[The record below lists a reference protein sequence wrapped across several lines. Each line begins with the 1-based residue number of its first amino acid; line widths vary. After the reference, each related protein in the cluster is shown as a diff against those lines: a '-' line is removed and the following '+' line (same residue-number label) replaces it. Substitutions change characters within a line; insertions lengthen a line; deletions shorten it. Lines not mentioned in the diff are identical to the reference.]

1 MLLVT
6 YINLYNKSVMDTLFL
21 VEWSKDH
28 VLTVVAVIITLVLV
42 YHYII
47 ERDKVVKLSK
57 KYRSSIFET
66 QSKIFLNATQYLI
79 DGNKDLAI
87 KEFLNAVDLNRETI
101 ETYFALGGLFRS
113 NGEIEKAISIHRSL
127 IARENISES
136 TRLQGLKELAV
147 DFDKGG
153 FIDKAIETYKDVL
166 KINRDQQDV
175 IQALCRI
182 YEDIEDWDQA
192 YNYRI
197 MLSKVGHVN
206 QSETIS
212 HILVQKAKAL
222 FEKGQFKACAEEIED
237 AFRFAP
243 SVSAKI
249 LRLKLFLVQG
259 KMEDAKGVLLELL
272 KEHPMYASF
281 IFVSLEEFNNNLP
294 EKQEYLERLKQLKAY
309 FLDLKD
315 LDLMSSPSVVLSK
328 IRLLK
333 SSSRITDAF
342 ELLDYWMKNHGQ
354 SDVLKVEYIKLL
366 IEVNKTDEALGQT
379 KQLLNNL
386 HSTLTRHYCAQCG
399 YNSDDIFWR
408 CPQCHNWETIQ
419 FRWKV

>member
-1 MLLVT
+1 VDYSVLLT
-6 YINLYNKSVMDTLFL
+6 
-21 VEWSKDH
+21 WGKDH
-28 VLTVVAVIITLVLV
+28 ALTLVAVGITLVLI
-42 YHYII
+42 YHYVI
-47 ERDKVVKLSK
+47 ERDKAVKLSK
-57 KYRSSIFET
+57 KYRNSIFEA
-66 QSKIFLNATQYLI
+66 QSRVFLNATNYLI
-79 DGNKDLAI
+79 VGNKDLAI
-87 KEFLNAVDLNRETI
+87 KEFLNAVDINRETI
-101 ETYFALGGLFRS
+101 DTYFALGGLFRS

-127 IARENISES
+127 IARESISES
-136 TRLQGLKELAV
+136 TRLQALKELAM

-175 IQALCRI
+175 ILSLCRI

-197 MLSKVGHVN
+197 MLSKVGHEN

-212 HILVQKAKAL
+212 HILVQKAKGMFDA
-222 FEKGQFKACAEEIED
+222 GQFKAAAEELED

-249 LRLKLFLVQG
+249 LRLRIFLVLG
-259 KMEDAKGVLLELL
+259 KMEDANGLLRELL
-272 KEHPMYASF
+272 KEHPMYATF
-281 IFVSLEEFNNNLP
+281 IFESLSTFNNKLA
-294 EKQEYLERLKQLKAY
+294 QHSEYKERLDQLKGY
-309 FLDLKD
+309 FLGLNDV
-315 LDLMSSPSVVLSK
+315 DLMASPSVVLSK

-333 SSSRITDAF
+333 DLQKTRDAYD
-342 ELLDYWMKNHGQ
+342 LLESWMKTHGQ

-366 IEVNKTDEALGQT
+366 IEVGKTNEALQHTMG
-379 KQLLNNL
+379 LLNNL
-386 HSTLTRHYCAQCG
+386 HNSLTKHYCSQCG
-399 YNSDDIFWR
+399 YNSDEIFWR

>member
-1 MLLVT
+1 MDYTFLL
-6 YINLYNKSVMDTLFL
+6 
-21 VEWSKDH
+21 EWGKDH
-28 VLTVVAVIITLVLV
+28 ILTVVAVVITLVLI
-42 YHYII
+42 YHYVI
-47 ERDKVVKLSK
+47 ERDKAVKLSK
-57 KYRSSIFET
+57 KYRNSIFEA
-66 QSKIFLNATQYLI
+66 QSRIFLNATQYLI
-79 DGNKDLAI
+79 EGNKDLAI

-101 ETYFALGGLFRS
+101 DTYFALGGLFRS

-127 IARENISES
+127 IARESISES
-136 TRLQGLKELAV
+136 TRLQALKELAL

-153 FIDKAIETYKDVL
+153 FIDKAVETYKDVL

-175 IQALCRI
+175 IHALCRI
-182 YEDIEDWDQA
+182 YEDTEDWDQA

-197 MLSKVGHVN
+197 MLSKVGQEN

-222 FEKGQFKACAEEIED
+222 FEQGQFKACAEELED

-249 LRLKLFLVQG
+249 LRLKLFLVLG
-259 KMEDAKGVLLELL
+259 KMEDAEGVLLELL
-272 KEHPMYASF
+272 KEHPMYATF
-281 IFVSLEEFNNNLP
+281 IFVSLESFNAKLP
-294 EKQEYLERLKQLKAY
+294 QKDEYFVRLQQLKDY
-309 FLDLKD
+309 FLALKD

-333 SSSRITDAF
+333 DLNKTGDAF
-342 ELLDYWMKNHGQ
+342 DLLDGWMKNHGH
-354 SDVLKVEYIKLL
+354 SDVLKVEYIKIL
-366 IEVNKTDEALGQT
+366 IEVGKTEEALAHT
-379 KQLLNNL
+379 KGLLNNL
-386 HSTLTRHYCAQCG
+386 HNSLTRHYCSQCG
-399 YNSDDIFWR
+399 YNSDEIFWR

>member
-1 MLLVT
+1 MDYAFLL
-6 YINLYNKSVMDTLFL
+6 
-21 VEWSKDH
+21 EWGKDH
-28 VLTVVAVIITLVLV
+28 ALTVVAVVITLVLI
-42 YHYII
+42 YHYVL
-47 ERDKVVKLSK
+47 EKDKAVKLSK
-57 KYRSSIFET
+57 KYRHSIFEA
-66 QSKIFLNATQYLI
+66 QSRIFLNASKYLI

-127 IARENISES
+127 IARESISES
-136 TRLQGLKELAV
+136 TRLHALKELAM

-153 FIDKAIETYKDVL
+153 FIDKAVETYKDVL

-175 IQALCRI
+175 INSLCRI
-182 YEDIEDWDQA
+182 FEDTEDWDQA

-197 MLSKVGHVN
+197 MLSKVGQEN

-212 HILVQKAKAL
+212 HILVQKAKVL
-222 FEKGQFKACAEEIED
+222 FEQGQFKACAEELED

-259 KMEDAKGVLLELL
+259 KMEDANGVLLELL

-281 IFVSLEEFNNNLP
+281 IFVSLDTFNSKLPQKEEYT
-294 EKQEYLERLKQLKAY
+294 QRLQVLKDY
-309 FLDLKD
+309 FLSLND

-333 SSSRITDAF
+333 DQNKTGDAF
-342 ELLDYWMKNHGQ
+342 ELLDIWMKNHGH
-354 SDVLKVEYIKLL
+354 SDVLKVEYIKIL
-366 IEVNKTDEALGQT
+366 IDVGRVEEALQHT
-379 KQLLNNL
+379 KGLLNNL
-386 HSTLTRHYCAQCG
+386 HSSLTRHYCSQCG
-399 YNSDDIFWR
+399 YNSDEIFWR

>member
-1 MLLVT
+1 MDYAFLL
-6 YINLYNKSVMDTLFL
+6 N
-21 VEWSKDH
+21 WSKDH
-28 VLTVVAVIITLVLV
+28 LLTIVAVVITLVFI
-42 YHYII
+42 YHYVI
-47 ERDKVVKLSK
+47 ERDKAVKLSK
-57 KYRSSIFET
+57 KYRNSIFEA
-66 QSKIFLNATQYLI
+66 QSRIFLNASQYLI
-79 DGNKDLAI
+79 EGNKDLAI

-101 ETYFALGGLFRS
+101 DTYFALGGLFRS

-136 TRLQGLKELAV
+136 TRLMALKELAL

-175 IQALCRI
+175 IRSLCRI
-182 YEDIEDWDQA
+182 FEDTEDWDQA

-197 MLSKVGHVN
+197 MLSKVGQEN

-222 FEKGQFKACAEEIED
+222 FERGQFKACAEELED

-249 LRLKLFLVQG
+249 LRLKLFLVLG
-259 KMEDAKGVLLELL
+259 KMEDANGLLLELL
-272 KEHPMYASF
+272 KEHPMYATF
-281 IFVSLEEFNNNLP
+281 IFVSLDQFNAKLP
-294 EKQEYLERLKQLKAY
+294 QKDEYMQRLGQLKDY
-309 FLDLKD
+309 FLGLNDV
-315 LDLMSSPSVVLSK
+315 DLMASPSVVLSK

-333 SSSRITDAF
+333 DYHKTDEAYD
-342 ELLDYWMKNHGQ
+342 LLDSWMKNHGH
-354 SDVLKVEYIKLL
+354 SDVLRVEFIKIL
-366 IEVNKTDEALGQT
+366 IEVGKVDEALLQT
-379 KQLLNNL
+379 KSLLNNL
-386 HSTLTRHYCAQCG
+386 HSSLTRHYCSQCG
-399 YNSDDIFWR
+399 YNSDEIFWR

>member
-1 MLLVT
+1 MDFAFLLDWGKD
-6 YINLYNKSVMDTLFL
+6 NALTL
-21 VEWSKDH
+21 
-28 VLTVVAVIITLVLV
+28 VAVGITLVLI
-42 YHYII
+42 YHYVL
-47 ERDKVVKLSK
+47 ERDKAVKLSK
-57 KYRSSIFET
+57 RYRNSIFEA
-66 QSKIFLNATQYLI
+66 QSRIFLNATQYLI
-79 DGNKDLAI
+79 EGNKDLAI

-101 ETYFALGGLFRS
+101 DTYFALGGLFRS

-127 IARENISES
+127 IARESISES
-136 TRLQGLKELAV
+136 TRLMALKELAL

-197 MLSKVGHVN
+197 MLSKVGHAN

-222 FEKGQFKACAEEIED
+222 FEKGQYKACAEELED

-249 LRLKLFLVQG
+249 LRLRLYLVLGQ
-259 KMEDAKGVLLELL
+259 MENAKGLLRELL
-272 KEHPMYASF
+272 KEHPMYAAF
-281 IFVSLEEFNNNLP
+281 IFVSIESFDRRSGQH
-294 EKQEYLERLKQLKAY
+294 QEYQERLQQLKDY
-309 FLDLKD
+309 FLGLNDI
-315 LDLMSSPSVVLSK
+315 DLMSSPSVVLSK

-333 SSSRITDAF
+333 DLQKTGAAF
-342 ELLDYWMKNHGQ
+342 DLLDDWMKNHGQ
-354 SDVLKVEYIKLL
+354 SDVLRVEYIKIL
-366 IEVNKTDEALGQT
+366 IEVGKVEEALAQT
-379 KQLLNNL
+379 KGLLNNL
-386 HSTLTRHYCAQCG
+386 HSSLTRHYCSQCG
-399 YNSDDIFWR
+399 YNSDEIFWR

>member
-1 MLLVT
+1 
-6 YINLYNKSVMDTLFL
+6 MDFTVFL
-21 VEWSKDH
+21 DWGKDH
-28 VLTVVAVIITLVLV
+28 ALMVLAVGITLVLI
-42 YHYII
+42 YHYVL
-47 ERDKVVKLSK
+47 ERDKAVKLSK
-57 KYRSSIFET
+57 RYRNSIFEA

-79 DGNKDLAI
+79 EGNKDLAI
-87 KEFLNAVDLNRETI
+87 KEFLNAVDINRETI
-101 ETYFALGGLFRS
+101 DTYFALGGLFRS

-127 IARENISES
+127 IARESISES
-136 TRLQGLKELAV
+136 TRLAAIKELAL

-197 MLSKVGHVN
+197 MLSKVGHTN

-222 FEKGQFKACAEEIED
+222 FEKGQYKACAEELED

-249 LRLKLFLVQG
+249 LRLRLYLVLGQ
-259 KMEDAKGVLLELL
+259 MENAKSILLELL
-272 KEHPMYASF
+272 KEHPMYATF
-281 IFVSLEEFNNNLP
+281 IFVSIEYFDRRS
-294 EKQEYLERLKQLKAY
+294 EKANEYLERLKQLKEY
-309 FLDLKD
+309 FLGLADA
-315 LDLMSSPSVVLSK
+315 DLMSSPSVVLSK

-333 SSSRITDAF
+333 DLNLSEDAF
-342 ELLDYWMKNHGQ
+342 DLLNDWMKNHGQ
-354 SDVLKVEYIKLL
+354 SDVLKVEYIKIL
-366 IEVNKTDEALGQT
+366 IEVGKVEEALAQT
-379 KQLLNNL
+379 KTLLNNL
-386 HSTLTRHYCAQCG
+386 HSSLSRHYCSQCG
-399 YNSDDIFWR
+399 YNSDEIFWR
-408 CPQCHNWETIQ
+408 CPQCHEWETIQ

>member
-1 MLLVT
+1 MNYAFLLDWGK
-6 YINLYNKSVMDTLFL
+6 NNSLA
-21 VEWSKDH
+21 
-28 VLTVVAVIITLVLV
+28 VVAVVITLVLI
-42 YHYII
+42 YHYVI
-47 ERDKVVKLSK
+47 ERDKAVKLSK
-57 KYRSSIFET
+57 KYRNSIFEA
-66 QSKIFLNATQYLI
+66 QSRIFLNATQYLI
-79 DGNKDLAI
+79 EGNKDLAI

-101 ETYFALGGLFRS
+101 DTYFALGGLFRS

-127 IARENISES
+127 IARESISES
-136 TRLQGLKELAV
+136 TRLQALKELAL

-175 IQALCRI
+175 IQSLCRI

-197 MLSKVGHVN
+197 MLSKVGQEN

-212 HILVQKAKAL
+212 HILVQKARAL
-222 FEKGQFKACAEEIED
+222 FEAGNFKACAEELED

-249 LRLKLFLVQG
+249 LRLRLFLVLGQ
-259 KMEDAKGVLLELL
+259 MENAKGLLLELL
-272 KEHPMYASF
+272 KEHPMYATF
-281 IFVSLEEFNNNLP
+281 IFGSMENFNNKLTQHD
-294 EKQEYLERLKQLKAY
+294 EYKARLQELKSY
-309 FLDLKD
+309 FLGLMDV
-315 LDLMSSPSVVLSK
+315 DLMSSPSVVLSK

-333 SSSRITDAF
+333 DEKRTNDAF
-342 ELLDYWMKNHGQ
+342 ELLDGWMKSHGH
-354 SDVLKVEYIKLL
+354 SDVLRVEYIKIL
-366 IEVNKTDEALGQT
+366 IEVGKVQEALGQT
-379 KQLLNNL
+379 KNLLNTMQ
-386 HSTLTRHYCAQCG
+386 SSLTRHFCSQCG
-399 YNSDDIFWR
+399 YNSDEIFWR

>member
-1 MLLVT
+1 MD
-6 YINLYNKSVMDTLFL
+6 SV
-21 VEWSKDH
+21 V
-28 VLTVVAVIITLVLV
+28 VLTFIKEHLLAVIAVITTIIFI

-47 ERDKVVKLSK
+47 EKEHGVKLSK
-57 KYRSSIFET
+57 KYRNSIFEA

-79 DGNKDLAI
+79 SGNKDLAI
-87 KEFLNAVDLNRETI
+87 KEFLNAVDMNRETL

-136 TRLQGLKELAV
+136 ARLRALKELAI

-166 KINRDQQDV
+166 KINRDQYEV

-182 YEDIEDWDQA
+182 YEDVGDWDMA

-197 MLSKVGHVN
+197 MLSKVGHEN

-212 HILVQKAKAL
+212 HILV
-222 FEKGQFKACAEEIED
+222 EKGKGHFEAGDYHSCSEDLED

-249 LRLKLFLVQG
+249 LRLKLSIVQ
-259 KMEDAKGVLLELL
+259 KKKDDAQSQLIELL

-281 IFVSLEEFNNNLP
+281 IFVSLNEYPDIAGKEDYLKFLEE
-294 EKQEYLERLKQLKAY
+294 LKLY
-309 FLDLKD
+309 FLGIQSEDFQ
-315 LDLMSSPSVVLSK
+315 SSPSIVLSQ

-333 SSSRITDAF
+333 EENRVEEAF
-342 ELLDYWMKNHGQ
+342 DTLTNWMEKNPSQ

-366 IEVNKTDEALGQT
+366 IETDKKEEALFQT
-379 KQLLNNL
+379 KGLLNSL
-386 HSTLTRHYCAQCG
+386 HSSLTRHFCSQCG
-399 YNSDDIFWR
+399 YNSDQIFWR

>member
-1 MLLVT
+1 MDYSFLL
-6 YINLYNKSVMDTLFL
+6 
-21 VEWSKDH
+21 EWGRDH
-28 VLTVVAVIITLVLV
+28 ALTVIAVVITLVLI
-42 YHYII
+42 YHYVI
-47 ERDKVVKLSK
+47 ERDKGVKLSK
-57 KYRSSIFET
+57 KYRNSIFEA
-66 QSKIFLNATQYLI
+66 QSRIFLNATQYLI
-79 DGNKDLAI
+79 EGNKNLAI

-101 ETYFALGGLFRS
+101 DTYFALGGLFRS

-127 IARENISES
+127 IARESISES
-136 TRLQGLKELAV
+136 TRLQALKELAL

-175 IQALCRI
+175 IHALCRI

-197 MLSKVGHVN
+197 MLSKVGQEN

-222 FEKGQFKACAEEIED
+222 FDKGQFKACAEELED

-249 LRLKLFLVQG
+249 LRLRLYLVLG
-259 KMEDAKGVLLELL
+259 NMEDANGLLLELL
-272 KEHPMYASF
+272 KEHPMYATF
-281 IFVSLEEFNNNLP
+281 IFVSLEQFNPKLS
-294 EKQEYLERLKQLKAY
+294 QAAEYKERLQQLKTY
-309 FLDLKD
+309 FLGLKD
-315 LDLMSSPSVVLSK
+315 IDLMSAPSVVLSK

-333 SSSRITDAF
+333 DLQRTGDAF
-342 ELLDYWMKNHGQ
+342 SLLNDWMKNHGQ
-354 SDVLKVEYIKLL
+354 SDVLKVEYIKIL
-366 IEVNKTDEALGQT
+366 IEVGKTDEALAHT
-379 KQLLNNL
+379 KTLLNNL
-386 HSTLTRHYCAQCG
+386 HSSLTRHYCSQCG
-399 YNSDDIFWR
+399 YNSDEIFWR